1 TRSRMIERSN
11 SLNTDPIASAPRF
24 QPPPG
29 RFSITTLWRKALPTY
44 SAVTRAATSMRPPFH
59 GHSPRQRHDLDA
71 VSLRQNKVGGKLR
84 RFRFRNELRDRSE
97 HDRLDDTVH
106 LAHLRYVARLDRF
119 VFLAEAERACGRGQ
133 LHLLHG
139 REKCRF
145 IRKLSRT
152 LPESGIENLP
162 HDITAHPLPNG
173 LG

>member
-1 TRSRMIERSN
+1 MAARRAGWMAGRPIGLPLLVPLALARAMPATTRSRMIERSN

-84 RFRFRNELRDRSE
+84 RVWFPDEHRGRFQPEPQG
-97 HDRLDDTVH
+97 
-106 LAHLRYVARLDRF
+106 AH
-119 VFLAEAERACGRGQ
+119 
-133 LHLLHG
+133 
-139 REKCRF
+139 
-145 IRKLSRT
+145 
-152 LPESGIENLP
+152 
-162 HDITAHPLPNG
+162 
-173 LG
+173 